1 MFLIEN
7 FGENLEDYRMV
18 HRKETTLGEK
28 QFILETGKLAKLA
41 SGSATIQLGETIV
54 FAAVVATDKPV
65 NQLDFMPLQVEYR
78 ERTYAAGKIP
88 GGFFKREGRPT
99 EKETVSAR
107 LTDRPIR
114 PLFPKDYRNE
124 VQVII
129 FVLSADKEND
139 ADTLGTIA
147 ASTALCLSD
156 IPFLGPI
163 GAVRIGRLD
172 GQFIVNPTFKQLESS
187 DMDIVIAGTGESILM
202 VEGWSSEVTE
212 EDMVIALETGLKE
225 IKNIVEI
232 QNDKVK
238 EAGKTKSEYTKVFA
252 PEEMEKK
259 IREEYSEQI
268 SSTLEIKEK
277 SERGKSLKLI
287 NEKITET
294 LEESFEDN
302 INFVSKI
309 VGDILKEKMR
319 DKILN
324 TSKRIDS
331 RNLDDIR
338 DIECEIGLLP
348 RTHGSALFTRGQTQ
362 SLSVLT
368 LGTKIDEQRVEGLA
382 EETWKRFML
391 HYNFPHFCVGEVR
404 PIRGVGRREIGH
416 GLLAER
422 ALKAVIPLFDDFPY
436 TIRIVSDIMESNGSS
451 SMASVCAGSLSLME
465 AGVPIH
471 ANVAGIAMGLIKEGD
486 QVAILTDILGDEDH
500 MGDMDFK
507 VAGTKKGITAFQMD
521 IKIHGI
527 TFDIIRDA
535 LQKAK
540 TARFHIL
547 DIMDKTLSQPKSEMS
562 PYAPRIMTI
571 QIPVE
576 SIGLVIG
583 PGGKNIREIIEKT
596 GANIDI
602 ADTGIVTIASIE
614 ESGSNQARS
623 IIEAMT
629 ELPEAGKTYLGKV
642 KKITNFG
649 AFVEIIP
656 GKEGLLHISQ
666 IANERIEKV
675 EDVLKVGQEIEVK
688 LLSIE
693 NGGKYKLSR
702 KVLLKK
708 SD

>member
-1 MFLIEN
+1 
-7 FGENLEDYRMV
+7 MV
-18 HRKETTLGEK
+18 ERKETTLGDK
-28 QFILETGKLAKLA
+28 PFIIETGKLAKQA
-41 SGSATIQLGETIV
+41 SGSVTVQLGETIV
-54 FAAVVATDKPV
+54 FAAATASDKPV

-78 ERTYAAGKIP
+78 ERAYAAGKIP
-88 GGFFKREGRPT
+88 GGFFKREGRPS

-124 VQVII
+124 VQVVI

-139 ADTLGTIA
+139 SDVLGIIA
-147 ASTALCLSD
+147 ASAALSLSD
-156 IPFLGPI
+156 IPFLGPV

-172 GQFIVNPTFKQLESS
+172 GKYIINPTFEQLETS

-202 VEGWSSEVTE
+202 VEGWSNEVTE
-212 EDMVIALETGLKE
+212 EDMVIALEKGLDE
-225 IKNIVEI
+225 IKKIVDI
-232 QNDKVK
+232 QNDLMKK
-238 EAGKTKSEYTKVFA
+238 TGKTKSEYTKISA
-252 PEEMEKK
+252 PEDMEKQICEK
-259 IREEYSEQI
+259 YSEQI
-268 SSTLEIKEK
+268 NATLEIKEK
-277 SERGKSLKLI
+277 SQRSGSLKAI
-287 NEKITET
+287 IEEITEAF
-294 LEESFEDN
+294 EESFEDD
-302 INFVSKI
+302 IKFVRKI
-309 VGDILKEKMR
+309 VEDILKEKMR
-319 DKILN
+319 DQILS
-324 TSKRIDS
+324 TAQRIDS

-338 DIECEIGLLP
+338 DIECEVGLLP

-382 EETWKRFML
+382 GETWKRYML

-404 PIRGVGRREIGH
+404 PIRGVSRREIGH

-422 ALKAVIPLFDDFPY
+422 ALKAVIPSFEDFPY
-436 TIRIVSDIMESNGSS
+436 TIRLVSDIMESNGSS
-451 SMASVCAGSLSLME
+451 SMASVCAGSLSLMD

-471 ANVAGIAMGLIKEGD
+471 SNVAGIAMGLIKEGD
-486 QVAILTDILGDEDH
+486 RIAILTDILGDEDH

-507 VAGTKKGITAFQMD
+507 VAGSKKGITAFQMD

-535 LQKAK
+535 LRKAQ

-547 DIMDKTLSQPKSEMS
+547 DIMDKTLSEPKSEMS
-562 PYAPRIMTI
+562 PHAPRIMTI

-583 PGGKNIREIIEKT
+583 PGGKKIREIIEKT

-602 ADTGIVTIASIE
+602 ADTGIVTIASVE
-614 ESGSNQARS
+614 ESGGNEARS

-629 ELPEAGKTYLGKV
+629 ELPEAGKTYHGKV

-675 EDVLKVGQEIEVK
+675 EDVLKVGQEIDVK
-688 LLSIE
+688 LLAIE

-702 KVLLKK
+702 KVLLKNK
-708 SD
+708 D

>member
-1 MFLIEN
+1 
-7 FGENLEDYRMV
+7 MV
-18 HRKETTLGEK
+18 DRKEITLGDK
-28 QFILETGKLAKLA
+28 PFIIETGKLAKQA
-41 SGSATIQLGETIV
+41 SGSVTVQLGETIV
-54 FAAVVATDKPV
+54 FAAATASDKPV

-78 ERTYAAGKIP
+78 ERAYAAGKIP
-88 GGFFKREGRPT
+88 GGFFKREGRPS

-124 VQVII
+124 VQIVI

-139 ADTLGTIA
+139 SDVLGINA
-147 ASTALCLSD
+147 ASAALSLSD
-156 IPFLGPI
+156 IPFLGPV
-163 GAVRIGRLD
+163 GAVRIGRLE
-172 GQFIVNPTFKQLESS
+172 GEFIVNPTFEQLETS
-187 DMDIVIAGTGESILM
+187 DLDIVIAGTGESILM
-202 VEGWSSEVTE
+202 VEGWSNEVTE
-212 EDMVIALETGLKE
+212 EDMVVALETGLTE
-225 IKNIVEI
+225 IKKIVEM
-232 QNDKVK
+232 QNDLMKK
-238 EAGKTKSEYTKVFA
+238 AGKTKSEYTKIFA
-252 PEEMEKK
+252 PEEMEQQ
-259 IREEYSEQI
+259 IRAKYSEQI
-268 SSTLEIKEK
+268 NATLEIKEK
-277 SERGKSLKLI
+277 SQRGSSLKAIIEEI
-287 NEKITET
+287 NEAF
-294 LEESFEDN
+294 EESFADD
-302 INFVSKI
+302 INFVRKI
-309 VGDILKEKMR
+309 VEEILKEKMR
-319 DKILN
+319 DQILS
-324 TSKRIDS
+324 TSQRIDS

-368 LGTKIDEQRVEGLA
+368 LGTKMDEQRVEGLA
-382 EETWKRFML
+382 GETWKRYML

-404 PIRGVGRREIGH
+404 PIRGVSRREVGH

-422 ALKAVIPLFDDFPY
+422 ALKAVIPAFEDFPY
-436 TIRIVSDIMESNGSS
+436 TVRLVSDIMESNGSS
-451 SMASVCAGSLSLME
+451 SMASVCAGSLSLMD

-486 QVAILTDILGDEDH
+486 RVAILTDILGDEDH

-535 LQKAK
+535 LQKAQS
-540 TARFHIL
+540 ARFHIL
-547 DIMDKTLSQPKSEMS
+547 DIMDKTISKPRTEMS
-562 PYAPRIMTI
+562 PHAPRIMTI

-602 ADTGIVTIASIE
+602 ADTGIVTIASVE
-614 ESGSNQARS
+614 ESGGNEARS

-629 ELPEAGKTYLGKV
+629 ELPEAGKTYHGKV

-675 EDVLKVGQEIEVK
+675 EDVLKVGQEIDVK
-688 LLSIE
+688 LLAIE

-702 KVLLKK
+702 KVLLKNK
-708 SD
+708 D